1 MTTSTTEVRPERATK
16 APRAAVARPERA
28 RATSLATAAAA
39 IAVLAVVCGLTV
51 VWFFAAVP
59 FGLFAVACAVVDR
72 RRHRRAGDGTQASA
86 ASTVALTLGLAVLP
100 LAASTFVLVP
110 RVESVATRAAGAMQG
125 GIERDLESLE
135 HTTTKNVNALNSTLT
150 GLVTV
155 TNDQWTENLQ
165 ELEHVTTDNMTSLEH
180 ELRAIVDQISR
191 TASVE
196 LQRLEAAVA
205 EDVKIVDQRAASIQA
220 GLEEQIRQLLLRLD
234 HLEREARAA
243 RDEAHSTSW
252 TAPG

>member
-1 MTTSTTEVRPERATK
+1 MTTTT
-16 APRAAVARPERA
+16 AAVRPERA
-28 RATSLATAAAA
+28 RATPLATTAVA

-51 VWFFAAVP
+51 VWFFAAIP
-59 FGLFAVACAVVDR
+59 FGIFAVVCAVVDR
-72 RRHRRAGDGTQASA
+72 RRHRRADGETQHST

-100 LAASTFVLVP
+100 LAASTMVLVP
-110 RVESVATRAAGAMQG
+110 RVEAVAQRAAGAMQG
-125 GIERDLESLE
+125 GVERDLESLE

-150 GLVTV
+150 GLVTM
-155 TNDQWTENLQ
+155 TNDQWTDNLR

-180 ELRAIVDQISR
+180 EMRAIVDQISG

-205 EDVKIVDQRAASIQA
+205 ENVKVADHRAASIQA
-220 GLEEQIRQLLLRLD
+220 QLQEQIQTLLDRLE

-243 RDEAHSTSW
+243 AKEAHSSSW
-252 TAPG
+252 TAPN

>member
-1 MTTSTTEVRPERATK
+1 MTSPITEVRPEPAAAT
-16 APRAAVARPERA
+16 PRPAAVRRERA
-28 RATSLATAAAA
+28 RATPLATAAAA

-59 FGLFAVACAVVDR
+59 FGLFAVACAVWDR
-72 RRHRRAGDGTQASA
+72 GRHTRAHDGTQVST

-110 RVESVATRAAGAMQG
+110 RVESVAQRAAGAMQSG
-125 GIERDLESLE
+125 VERDLESLE

-155 TNDQWTENLQ
+155 TNDQWTENLK
-165 ELEHVTTDNMTSLEH
+165 ELEQVTTTNMTSLEH
-180 ELRAIVDQISR
+180 EMRMIVQEVTR

-205 EDVKIVDQRAASIQA
+205 EDVRIADQRAASIQA
-220 GLEEQIRQLLLRLD
+220 QLEEQIRLLIHRLEQ
-234 HLEREARAA
+234 LEREARAA
-243 RDEAHSTSW
+243 RGEAHSTAW
-252 TAPG
+252 MQPG